1 MSLLLPRAMNRG
13 HLTFAL
19 LFLSLLT
26 AGGFAVSLVREQR
39 QVHVLKLATASPSGE
54 YYRFG
59 QALAKVVA
67 RHYPQIQIEVVATE
81 GSSQNL
87 ALIKTDSAQLA
98 FIQGDASVQ
107 ESAQAVALLFPE
119 VAHVLVNTQSGI
131 EMMADLQGKQIV
143 LPPKG
148 SGSYQLFMPIAQHYG
163 IQTKQLQPL
172 STTAAY
178 SQLRSGKADAL
189 FQVIR
194 PGSTALRQLLESP
207 TLRLLPIEQIDALRL
222 TYPYLEEASI
232 PQGTYGGAQPVP
244 AQTVKTVAV
253 RALFVARRQVSEEVM
268 FAITRVLQDRK
279 MELVA
284 AYPPAFTIEP
294 PPPQGILGWPMH
306 PGAARY
312 YNKNQPTFW
321 VQYAEPLGLLLS
333 LSVLVASSL
342 WQLRLRLIGRQ
353 KNRADMY
360 NLQLLELIEVIQN
373 TPDLEE
379 LSQARQRLFAILQ
392 AVVIDLDKDRISPES
407 FQSFTLPWELA
418 IATLRHQETL
428 LLKTP

>member
-1 MSLLLPRAMNRG
+1 
-13 HLTFAL
+13 
-19 LFLSLLT
+19 
-26 AGGFAVSLVREQR
+26 
-39 QVHVLKLATASPSGE
+39 
-54 YYRFG
+54 
-59 QALAKVVA
+59 
-67 RHYPQIQIEVVATE
+67 
-81 GSSQNL
+81 
-87 ALIKTDSAQLA
+87 
-98 FIQGDASVQ
+98 
-107 ESAQAVALLFPE
+107 
-119 VAHVLVNTQSGI
+119 
-131 EMMADLQGKQIV
+131 
-143 LPPKG
+143 
-148 SGSYQLFMPIAQHYG
+148 
-163 IQTKQLQPL
+163 
-172 STTAAY
+172 
-178 SQLRSGKADAL
+178 
-189 FQVIR
+189 
-194 PGSTALRQLLESP
+194 
-207 TLRLLPIEQIDALRL
+207 
-222 TYPYLEEASI
+222 
-232 PQGTYGGAQPVP
+232 
-244 AQTVKTVAV
+244 
-253 RALFVARRQVSEEVM
+253 
-268 FAITRVLQDRK
+268 

-294 PPPQGILGWPMH
+294 PPSEGILGWPMH
-306 PGAARY
+306 LGAERY

-379 LSQARQRLFAILQ
+379 LNQARQHLFAILQ

>member
-1 MSLLLPRAMNRG
+1 MNRG

-19 LFLSLLT
+19 LFVSLLT
-26 AGGFAVSLVREQR
+26 AGGFAVSLVREHR

-98 FIQGDASVQ
+98 FIQGDTSVQ

-119 VAHVLVNTQSGI
+119 VAHVVVNTQSGI
-131 EMMADLQGKQIV
+131 ETMADLQGKQIV

-163 IQTKQLQPL
+163 IQAAQLQPL
-172 STTAAY
+172 STTEAY
-178 SQLRSGKADAL
+178 SQLRSGKADVF

-194 PGSTALRQLLESP
+194 PGSTAVRQLLRWSTTDRRSSP

-268 FAITRVLQDRK
+268 YAITRVLQDRK

-294 PPPQGILGWPMH
+294 PPSQGILGWPMH
-306 PGAARY
+306 PGAERY

-333 LSVLVASSL
+333 LGVLVASSL
-342 WQLRLRLIGRQ
+342 WQLRLRLVGRQ

-373 TPDLEE
+373 TLDLEE
-379 LSQARQRLFAILQ
+379 LNQARQRLFAILQ